1 MKNSIVKDDNIRL
14 DVYLQSIEHEY
25 TRSKIKSAIEL
36 GSVSVN
42 GRTETKAGY
51 KLRLGDQLEY
61 EIISD
66 KPLQATPQNI
76 GLDIVYED
84 DDIIV
89 INKPQGMVVH
99 PAVGNKEGTLVN
111 ALLYHTGSL
120 SSINGEIRA
129 GIVHRIDKDT
139 SGLLVVAKN
148 DYAHNALAKQIA
160 DKTCHRCYLA
170 LLQGRLKQDS
180 GEVITSIGRDP
191 RNRLRMA
198 VVSSGTGKVADTL
211 YKAIKYYQGY
221 TLCEFQLKTGR
232 THQIRVHSSYL
243 GHPIVGDKLYNP
255 NPCKFKLQGQL
266 LHAYK
271 LILTH
276 PKTGQIMTFE
286 APLPDYFNKVLS
298 ELKESE

>member
-1 MKNSIVKDDNIRL
+1 MTNSICDKVCRL
-14 DVYLQSIEHEY
+14 DVYLQSIEADY
-25 TRSKIKSAIEL
+25 TRSKIKSAIES
-36 GSVSVN
+36 GAVKVN
-42 GRTETKAGY
+42 GKVETKAGY
-51 KLRLGDQLEY
+51 KLKAGDKIDY
-61 EIISD
+61 EIVADSPIQA
-66 KPLQATPQNI
+66 KPQ
-76 GLDIVYED
+76 DIAINVVYED

-111 ALLYHTGSL
+111 ALLYHTASL
-120 SSINGEIRA
+120 SSVNGDIRA

-148 DYAHNALAKQIA
+148 DKAHANLAKQIA
-160 DKTCHRCYLA
+160 DKTCHRHYIA

-180 GEVITSIGRDP
+180 GEVITNIGRDP

-198 VVSSGTGKVADTL
+198 VVPNGSGKTADTI
-211 YKAIKYYQGY
+211 YRVIKYYQGY

-232 THQIRVHSSYL
+232 THQIRVHSLYL
-243 GHPIVGDKLYNP
+243 GHPIVGDKLYNS

-276 PKTGQIMTFE
+276 PTSGEVMTFE
-286 APLPDYFNKVLS
+286 APLPDYFAKVIS
-298 ELKESE
+298 ELKDAQ